1 MTSQIVLFIILGIV
15 ILSFIFEQILEYFN
29 FKNLSSTQ
37 PPEAENIYDNDN
49 YLNQYHYQTTN
60 YKFGLFEGSLG
71 FILSVSMLLFYG
83 FAYVDSLAREFVTD
97 ERLVILVFFGLMFF
111 AFDFLSLPFN
121 IYETFVIESKF
132 GFNKTT
138 PKIFIFDKLK
148 SWLLS
153 ILIGVPMILA
163 VFWFYKQTGEMFWIY
178 TFVLFVG
185 ISLFFLLFYSNLI
198 VPLFNKQKTL
208 DEGELKSAIKE
219 FSDKVGFSLKDIY
232 VIDGSKRSSK
242 ANAYFTGLG
251 SKKRIVL
258 YDTLIN
264 DLSVNEIVAVLA
276 HEIGHN
282 KKKHVYS
289 GLILSFVQTGIML
302 YILSLFLD
310 NPLMSSALGVDKPAF
325 HISIIAFGIL
335 YSPVSMLLGIA
346 NTIFSRK
353 NEYEADKFASDYGQA
368 ENLISALKKLTVNNL
383 SNLTPHPLYV
393 FFHYSHPTVLQRIKF
408 LKLQNSL
415 HHDGTNNNNKS

>member
-1 MTSQIVLFIILGIV
+1 MTSLTVLIIILGIV
-15 ILSFIFEQILEYFN
+15 ILGFVFEQILDFLNY
-29 FKNLSSTQ
+29 KNLSSIQ
-37 PPEAENIYDNDN
+37 PPEAENIYDNEK
-49 YLNQYHYQTTN
+49 YLNQYHYQKTN
-60 YKFGLFEGSLG
+60 YKFGLLEGSFG

-83 FAYVDSLAREFVTD
+83 FAYVDSIARELVTD

-111 AFDFLSLPFN
+111 AFDLLSLPFN
-121 IYETFVIESKF
+121 IYDTFVIEEKF

-138 PKIFIFDKLK
+138 IKTFIFDKLK

-153 ILIGVPMILA
+153 IVIGAPVLIA

-178 TFVLFVG
+178 TFLLFVG

-198 VPLFNKQKTL
+198 VPLFNKQKPL
-208 DEGELKSAIKE
+208 EEGDLKSAIKE
-219 FSDKVGFSLKDIY
+219 FSNKAGFSLKDIY

-264 DLSVNEIVAVLA
+264 DLTVNEIVAVLA

-289 GLILSFVQTGIML
+289 GLVLSFIQTGLML

-310 NPLMSSALGVDKPAF
+310 SPILSQALGVDKPAF

-335 YSPVSMLLGIA
+335 YSPVSMILGMA
-346 NTIFSRK
+346 NTIISRK
-353 NEYEADKFASDYGQA
+353 NEYAADKFAANYGQS
-368 ENLISALKKLTVNNL
+368 EYLISALKKLTVNNL

-393 FFHYSHPTVLQRIKF
+393 FFHYSHPTVLQRINELRK
-408 LKLQNSL
+408 
-415 HHDGTNNNNKS
+415 

>member
-1 MTSQIVLFIILGIV
+1 MTSLTVLIIILGIV
-15 ILSFIFEQILEYFN
+15 ILGFVFEQILDFLNY
-29 FKNLSSTQ
+29 KNLSSIQ
-37 PPEAENIYDNDN
+37 PPEVENIYDNEK
-49 YLNQYHYQTTN
+49 YLNQYHYQKTN
-60 YKFGLFEGSLG
+60 YKFGLLEGSFG

-83 FAYVDSLAREFVTD
+83 FAYVDYIARELVTD

-111 AFDFLSLPFN
+111 AFDLLSLPFN
-121 IYETFVIESKF
+121 IYDTFVIEEKF

-138 PKIFIFDKLK
+138 SKIFILDKLK

-153 ILIGVPMILA
+153 IVIGAPVLIA
-163 VFWFYKQTGEMFWIY
+163 VFWFYKQTGEMFWVY
-178 TFVLFVG
+178 TFLLFVG

-198 VPLFNKQKTL
+198 VPLFNKQKPL
-208 DEGELKSAIKE
+208 EEGELKSAIKE
-219 FSDKVGFSLKDIY
+219 FSDKAGFSLKDIY

-264 DLSVNEIVAVLA
+264 DLTVNEIVAVLA

-289 GLILSFVQTGIML
+289 GLVLSFIQTGLML

-310 NPLMSSALGVDKPAF
+310 SPLLSQALGIEKPAF

-335 YSPVSMLLGIA
+335 YSPVSMLLGMA
-346 NTIFSRK
+346 NTIISRK
-353 NEYEADKFASDYGQA
+353 NEYAADKFAADYGQA
-368 ENLISALKKLTVNNL
+368 EYLISALKKLTVNNL

-393 FFHYSHPTVLQRIKF
+393 FFHYSHPTVLQRINE
-408 LKLQNSL
+408 LK
-415 HHDGTNNNNKS
+415 K